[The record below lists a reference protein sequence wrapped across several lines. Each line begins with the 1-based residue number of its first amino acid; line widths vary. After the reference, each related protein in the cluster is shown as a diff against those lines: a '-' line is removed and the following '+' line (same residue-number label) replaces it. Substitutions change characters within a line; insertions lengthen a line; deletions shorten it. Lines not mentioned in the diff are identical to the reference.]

1 MTPHKI
7 LAALSLCFAVARVPA
22 ARAADDDP
30 TLGSET
36 GAGGE
41 TPESAPSESA
51 PPESVPPAPPPPR
64 SPEAGL
70 SFLETYYPPP
80 VDGPELRLPE
90 SPTRLYIDGAY
101 ASSSDL
107 SALQLIQGSGKN
119 VRFSVGGA
127 LRWHR
132 FSFEAEV
139 PFVQFTTL
147 NVTALTGQQMPI
159 PADAKQTGTSFGD
172 IRVGATW
179 TQRLIGDQLIGGLG
193 LRTRLATHTTN
204 FSFHL
209 QDQSLLTFVF
219 PYYFHIEPTAILGG
233 AIGRFIFVINEGLD
247 VFWGPDGTI
256 EGVLVVVPT
265 IAFWDSHVAV
275 SYSPWD
281 FIGASVEFGTD
292 IQVNDVNDPQF
303 PIQNIRSAWLAPAIQ
318 LHVGEW
324 RIDLIARLGL
334 PSLAAGTEAYG
345 VLAYIGTNS
354 YTLRVGRSF
363 N

>member
-1 MTPHKI
+1 MN
-7 LAALSLCFAVARVPA
+7 LAAVSVCFAVARAPP

-36 GAGGE
+36 APGGE

-51 PPESVPPAPPPPR
+51 TPESVTPAPPPPR
-64 SPEAGL
+64 SPKAGL

-101 ASSSDL
+101 AASSDL

-139 PFVQFTTL
+139 PFVQITTL
-147 NVTALTGQQMPI
+147 NVTALTGGQMPI

-172 IRVGATW
+172 ARIGATW
-179 TQRLIGDQLIGGLG
+179 TQRLVGDQLIGGFG
-193 LRTRLATHTTN
+193 LRTRLATHSTN

-209 QDQSLLTFVF
+209 QNGDLLTFVF
-219 PYYFHIEPTAILGG
+219 PYYFHIEPTVILGG

-247 VFWGPDGTI
+247 VFWGPDGYI
-256 EGVLVVVPT
+256 EGVLIVVPT

-303 PIQNIRSAWLAPAIQ
+303 PIQNIRSAWVAPALQ
-318 LHVGEW
+318 LHVGDW
-324 RIDLIARLGL
+324 RVDLIARLGL
-334 PSLAAGTEAYG
+334 PSLAAGTDAFG